1 MNFLE
6 SFKIAFSSIW
16 NHKVRALLTMLGI
29 IIGVAA
35 VITIVALGQGAQDNL
50 TDELFAVDENV
61 IELWYEPDEPTE
73 EEMASGAWSW
83 EEPELFAEDLDV
95 LQAVPG
101 VKAAIGTNY
110 AGGTISYNDK
120 TGSPEITGV
129 GPEYFRA
136 QNIEILEGRPI
147 NARDNDG
154 MNRVVMIDKSARKN
168 FFKENENP
176 IGEIIDL
183 DGNPFKIIG
192 VYKSLIPEQF
202 QWNEAG
208 EMLMPRAVASTMF
221 GSNEIESLS
230 VIAES
235 PEVMSE
241 AGRLAAETLTES
253 KGLEQGQYTIYDM
266 SEYEDEFNQVI
277 LIMTIFIGSIAGI
290 SLLVGGI
297 GVMNIML
304 VSVTERTREIGLR
317 KALGATRGKILF
329 QFLIESI
336 TLTSLGGLIGIG
348 LASAGTGLI
357 TIWSPINA
365 MVSPIVVLI
374 GVGFSAFI
382 GIVFGILPANKASKL
397 SPIDALRYE

>member
-35 VITIVALGQGAQDNL
+35 VITIVAIGQGAQTQM
-50 TDELFAVDENV
+50 TDELFAVDKNV
-61 IELWYEPDEPTE
+61 IELYYEYEPTE
-73 EEMASGAWSW
+73 EEMMNGDYAY
-83 EEPELFAEDLDV
+83 ENPELNSADLET
-95 LQAVPG
+95 LEAVPG
-101 VKAAIGTNY
+101 VKAAIGTNT
-110 AGGTISYNDK
+110 GWGMLVRNDK
-120 TGSPEITGV
+120 TGEMNITGV
-129 GPEYFRA
+129 GPEYFSA
-136 QNIEILEGRPI
+136 QSIEVLEGRPI
-147 NARDNDG
+147 NARDNEG
-154 MNRVVMIDKSARKN
+154 MNRVVMIDKVAREM
-168 FFKENENP
+168 FFKEDENP

-183 DGNPFKIIG
+183 DDNPYKVIG
-192 VYKSLIPEQF
+192 VYKSPIPEQY
-202 QWNEAG
+202 QWSESG
-208 EMLMPRAVASTMF
+208 EMLMPRAVISMMF
-221 GSNEIESLS
+221 GSYEIESLS

-235 PEVMSE
+235 PESIGE
-241 AGRLAAETLTES
+241 TGRLAAETLTES
-253 KGLEQGQYTIYDM
+253 KELEQGQFTTYDM
-266 SEYEDEFNQVI
+266 SEIEDEIGQVI
-277 LIMTIFIGSIAGI
+277 LIMTLFIGSIAGI

-357 TIWSPINA
+357 TLLSPINA

-382 GIVFGILPANKASKL
+382 GIIFGILPANKASKL

>member
-35 VITIVALGQGAQDNL
+35 VITIVAIGQGAQTQM
-50 TDELFAVDENV
+50 TDELFAVDKNV
-61 IELWYEPDEPTE
+61 IELYYEYEPTE
-73 EEMASGAWSW
+73 EEMMNGDYAY
-83 EEPELFAEDLDV
+83 ENPELNSADLET
-95 LQAVPG
+95 LEAVPG
-101 VKAAIGTNY
+101 VKAAIGTNT
-110 AGGTISYNDK
+110 GWGMLVRNDK
-120 TGSPEITGV
+120 TGEMNITGV
-129 GPEYFRA
+129 GPEYFSA
-136 QNIEILEGRPI
+136 QSIEVLEGRPI
-147 NARDNDG
+147 NARDNEG
-154 MNRVVMIDKSARKN
+154 MNRVVMIDKVAREM
-168 FFKENENP
+168 FFKEDENP

-183 DGNPFKIIG
+183 DDNPYKVIG
-192 VYKSLIPEQF
+192 VYKSPIPEQY
-202 QWNEAG
+202 QWSESG
-208 EMLMPRAVASTMF
+208 EMLMPRAVISMMF
-221 GSNEIESLS
+221 GSYEIESLS

-235 PEVMSE
+235 PESIGE
-241 AGRLAAETLTES
+241 TGRLAAETLTES
-253 KGLEQGQYTIYDM
+253 KELEQGQFTTFDM
-266 SEYEDEFNQVI
+266 SEIEDEIGQVI
-277 LIMTIFIGSIAGI
+277 LIMTLFIGSIAGI

-357 TIWSPINA
+357 TLLSPINA

-382 GIVFGILPANKASKL
+382 GIIFGILPANKASKL

>member
-61 IELWYEPDEPTE
+61 IELWYEYVPTE
-73 EEMASGAWSW
+73 EEEVSGEWSW
-83 EEPELFAEDLDV
+83 QEPELFAEDLDV

-110 AGGTISYNDK
+110 AGGTINYNDK

-136 QNIEILEGRPI
+136 QSIEILEGRPI

-208 EMLMPRAVASTMF
+208 EMLMPRAVVSTMF